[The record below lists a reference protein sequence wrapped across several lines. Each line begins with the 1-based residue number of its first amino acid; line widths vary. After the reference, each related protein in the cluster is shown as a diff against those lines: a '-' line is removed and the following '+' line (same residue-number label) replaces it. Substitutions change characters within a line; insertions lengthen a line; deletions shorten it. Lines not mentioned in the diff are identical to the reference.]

1 MNKENRKLS
10 TILAM
15 DVVSYS
21 SKMAEDDVGTLKLL
35 AERRIV
41 IEKYTKSHG
50 GRIFNTA
57 GDAFMIDFS
66 SPVEAVNAAIKIQRE
81 IFQLNKNLSKDKN
94 LEFRVGINMGDVIIE
109 GDNLFGD
116 GVNVA
121 ARLEAIA
128 PPGRICISGS
138 VYSLLSDNIKKNIY
152 SKGKQKLKN
161 IKSPIN
167 VFFIETIDGS
177 NVAKDNK
184 ITNVKLEKYKLVGIR
199 GLAASSVVFLFF
211 FIFDSKKKS
220 GC

>member
-1 MNKENRKLS
+1 MQKENRKLS

-35 AERRIV
+35 AERRIL

-66 SPVEAVNAAIKIQRE
+66 SPVEAVNAAIKIQKE
-81 IFQLNKNLSKDKN
+81 IFLLNKNLSNEKT

-109 GDNLFGD
+109 DNNLFGD

-128 PPGRICISGS
+128 PPGRICISEQ
-138 VYSLLSDNIKKNIY
+138 VYSMISDKLDAEIFDR
-152 SKGKQKLKN
+152 GFQKLKN
-161 IKSPIN
+161 IRARKQ
-167 VFFIETIDGS
+167 
-177 NVAKDNK
+177 
-184 ITNVKLEKYKLVGIR
+184 
-199 GLAASSVVFLFF
+199 
-211 FIFDSKKKS
+211 
-220 GC
+220 

>member
-66 SPVEAVNAAIKIQRE
+66 SPVEAVNAAIKIQKEWTKGEQWFCNHCFHLNRDMSSYTCE
-81 IFQLNKNLSKDKN
+81 KCNKSRPKPKIDDNIFLNKLSLKIV
-94 LEFRVGINMGDVIIE
+94 E
-109 GDNLFGD
+109 
-116 GVNVA
+116 
-121 ARLEAIA
+121 
-128 PPGRICISGS
+128 
-138 VYSLLSDNIKKNIY
+138 
-152 SKGKQKLKN
+152 KL
-161 IKSPIN
+161 
-167 VFFIETIDGS
+167 
-177 NVAKDNK
+177 
-184 ITNVKLEKYKLVGIR
+184 
-199 GLAASSVVFLFF
+199 
-211 FIFDSKKKS
+211 
-220 GC
+220 